1 MTGNEILRQR
11 INDSGMSDS
20 FIADRLNLKEKCFQ
34 QKVRGAREFNANEI
48 NALKDLLNLSI
59 PECNVIFF

>member
-1 MTGNEILRQR
+1 MTGNELLRRR
-11 INDSGMSDS
+11 INDSDVSDA
-20 FIADRLNLKEKCFQ
+20 FIADRLKLKEKCFQ